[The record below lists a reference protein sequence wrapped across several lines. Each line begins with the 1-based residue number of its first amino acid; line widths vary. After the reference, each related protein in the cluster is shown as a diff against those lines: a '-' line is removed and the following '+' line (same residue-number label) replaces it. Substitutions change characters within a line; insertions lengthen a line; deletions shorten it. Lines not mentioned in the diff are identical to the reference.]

1 MNAWCKALLVG
12 LAALLVLGWG
22 HDARSHFQVLLPSH
36 DVVGVDDGKTVDL
49 TILFTHPMEQGP
61 VMEMGR
67 PRRFGMLAAGK
78 HHDLMDSLRR
88 RSIDGKTA
96 YTATARLL
104 RPADYVF
111 YLEPAPYWEPV
122 EQKMIVHY
130 TKVVVDYLGG
140 EEGWDQMVGFP
151 VEIEPLVRPYGLW
164 AGNTFRGIV
173 KRNGQPVPYATIEVE
188 YYNEGRQ
195 VAIPNDAFVTQ
206 VIKADAQGQFS
217 YTMPRAGWWGFA
229 ALVDGDAKMPNPEGQ
244 PVDVELGALLWVKTV
259 EMK

>member
-22 HDARSHFQVLLPSH
+22 TTL
-36 DVVGVDDGKTVDL
+36 DL
-49 TILFTHPMEQGP
+49 TSSAAPRTMWLGSTMARPGLDDSVHASDGAGP
-61 VMEMGR
+61 GDGDGPTAAVWDVT
-67 PRRFGMLAAGK
+67 AGK

-164 AGNTFRGIV
+164 PATRSAG
-173 KRNGQPVPYATIEVE
+173 
-188 YYNEGRQ
+188 
-195 VAIPNDAFVTQ
+195 
-206 VIKADAQGQFS
+206 
-217 YTMPRAGWWGFA
+217 
-229 ALVDGDAKMPNPEGQ
+229 L
-244 PVDVELGALLWVKTV
+244 
-259 EMK
+259 